1 MKPNF
6 AVLAL
11 LATRPRG
18 RASFEEI
25 ERDIRIEGESL
36 PDEEALDDIDLL
48 RAGLVTPDGDGLQI
62 TDTGRSALNA
72 LRELRQESSRTIDAK
87 SWRDDQGFL
96 VFRAT
101 SVDEPSSLH
110 GFGSAAESASEIRSG
125 KGSAFPDIAATF
137 RRFGTLWR
145 KHLEHELPD
154 RKMQH
159 RGRNAIGAVIALLS
173 LMLLAMCAGAAAV
186 VMQFRSTKS
195 EIAYLQR
202 EVLSLKERLAR
213 IDQAEKARQLE
224 KANTGWAKSGDN
236 KSGDNLAQEAAL
248 NLSADE
254 IRIIRDYIKPAQSAD
269 PASTP
274 MNVGDPIIGPTIPL
288 PSPLTEKVPKL
299 IGARFAIRNG
309 AIIIVK
315 RDSRRADAVLGP
327 N

>member
-1 MKPNF
+1 M
-6 AVLAL
+6 
-11 LATRPRG
+11 R
-18 RASFEEI
+18 
-25 ERDIRIEGESL
+25 
-36 PDEEALDDIDLL
+36 
-48 RAGLVTPDGDGLQI
+48 I
-62 TDTGRSALNA
+62 TDTGRAALNA
-72 LRELRQESSRTIDAK
+72 LRESRQASPHTIDAK
-87 SWRDDQGFL
+87 GWRDDQGSL

-101 SVDEPSSLH
+101 SVDEPASLH
-110 GFGSAAESASEIRSG
+110 GFGSAAEARSESRSG
-125 KGSAFPDIAATF
+125 KGNVFPDVAAAF
-137 RRFGTLWR
+137 RRLGTWWR
-145 KHLEHELPD
+145 KHLDHELPD

-159 RGRNAIGAVIALLS
+159 RSRNAIGAVIALLS

-202 EVLSLKERLAR
+202 EVLSLKERLTR
-213 IDQAEKARQLE
+213 IDQAERARQLE
-224 KANTGWAKSGDN
+224 KANTERAKSGDNKSGDN

-254 IRIIRDYIKPAQSAD
+254 IRLIRDYIKPAQSVDRAV
-269 PASTP
+269 AP